1 MNSSRVFLSSFILVI
16 AIVYLMLRG
25 GGQGENIGELHLY
38 CAANMRRPIEELAKD
53 YFEKYKVTIEADYD
67 GSGSLLGKLQTEAR
81 GSSKE
86 KRGDLY
92 LAADDSYIIKARE
105 KGLVAESLPVA
116 YMRPVIAV
124 RKGNPKKIRSAE
136 DLLGEG
142 LKVAVCNPD
151 QAAVGRSARR
161 ALGES
166 GLWSSLEK
174 KVTVMK
180 PKVTD
185 LANDVK
191 LGTVDAAIVWDS
203 TVAMYPELEAVGDPL
218 LDKEKVNVTL
228 GVVSSSRD
236 ASSAL
241 RFARF
246 VASEDVGLK
255 AFSRHGFEVPDGD
268 KWEETPELVVWS
280 GGVNRLAIEASVKE
294 FREREGVRV
303 STIFGGCGSL
313 TAQMK
318 PLWNKRGF
326 PDVYFSCDRVY
337 MDNVRDWYFSSEDVS
352 ETDMVILVPKGN
364 PRKVKGLEDLGSD
377 GMRLGVADP
386 VKSALGRLT
395 VDLLK
400 KAGLYERVYIKVATK
415 AGTADFLVNQIVISG
430 DEELDAVIVYLANT
444 VNVEDKV
451 DILKIDHPAALASQP
466 IAVSRISL
474 RPQLARRFIAK
485 ILSPVS
491 QKRFEGMGFRWQSD
505 GKERSE

>member
-1 MNSSRVFLSSFILVI
+1 MKSSRVFLGSFILVV
-16 AIVYLMLRG
+16 AIIYLMTRG
-25 GGQGENIGELHLY
+25 GGDGENIGKLHLA
-38 CAANMRRPIEELAKD
+38 CAANMRKPMEELMAQ
-53 YFEKYKVTIEADYD
+53 YTGKYKIVIEADYD
-67 GSGSLLGKLQTEAR
+67 GSGSLLGKLQAEGDSAR
-81 GSSKE
+81 QE

-92 LAADDSYIIKARE
+92 LAADDSYIRQARE

-116 YMRPVIAV
+116 FMRPVIAV
-124 RKGNPKKIRSAE
+124 QKGNPKEIGGVE
-136 DLLGEG
+136 DLLGQD

-151 QAAVGRSARR
+151 QAAVGRSARKVLR
-161 ALGES
+161 ES
-166 GLWSSLEK
+166 GLWDRLEK

-191 LGTVDAAIVWDS
+191 LGAVDAAIVWDS

-228 GVVSSSRD
+228 GIVSSSRNP
-236 ASSAL
+236 SSAL

-246 VASEDVGLK
+246 VASADIGLK
-255 AFSRHGFEVPDGD
+255 AFSRHGFEVPGGD
-268 KWEETPELVVWS
+268 QWEEVPELIVWS

-294 FREREGVRV
+294 FREREGVKV
-303 STIFGGCGSL
+303 ATIFGGCGSL
-313 TAQMK
+313 TAQME

-337 MDNVRDWYFSSEDVS
+337 MDNVRDWYLASEDVS

-364 PRKVKGLEDLGSD
+364 PRKVNGLEDLGKE

-400 KAGLYERVYIKVATK
+400 KAGLYEKVYTKVETK
-415 AGTADFLVNQIVISG
+415 AGTADFLVNQIVVSEG
-430 DEELDAVIVYLANT
+430 KSLDAVIVYLANT
-444 VNVEDKV
+444 AKVGGKVE
-451 DILKIDHPAALASQP
+451 ILTIDHPAALARQP
-466 IAVSRISL
+466 IAVSRISS
-474 RPQLARRFIAK
+474 RPQLARRFIDK
-485 ILSPVS
+485 ILSPAS
-491 QKRFEGMGFRWQSD
+491 QERFEGVGFRWQAGGKD
-505 GKERSE
+505 GSE